1 VISIFKNTPAYLG
14 GIKDIVILRPRAPVD
29 DDADCDD
36 NWEDE

>member
-1 VISIFKNTPAYLG
+1 VISIFKNTPAYLD
-14 GIKDIVILRPRAPVD
+14 GIKDMVILRPRAPVD